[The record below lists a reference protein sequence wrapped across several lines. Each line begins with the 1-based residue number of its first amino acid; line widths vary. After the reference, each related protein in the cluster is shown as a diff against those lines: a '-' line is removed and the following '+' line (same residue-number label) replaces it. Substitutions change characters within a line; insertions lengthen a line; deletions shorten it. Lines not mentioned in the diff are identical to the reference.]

1 MKTTRRI
8 CSLLSLALTMPLVLD
23 GCASVETGFEA
34 GPPDLAPRPR
44 HGFIRL
50 GSSSVSSGV
59 DTYEQSMAMA
69 LFFDP
74 YAANPVCTRKESG
87 ACVTYRCGPIKNVP
101 SAGDISIKG
110 GREDVLLSPGP
121 DGAYT
126 EYRNTSAITFSR
138 GQILMLSATGKDV
151 PAWQMPLT
159 IPTQV
164 FTLQSPS
171 PARIDLTWVLRKNY
185 DLGLTWAPTPKGNNV
200 RIELSQDW
208 GQSQGTLIECVFDGS
223 QGAGSV
229 PGTVISQ
236 LQTTVGINHAVGVLV
251 GPGTETRQTVPGWDL
266 SVWTIGVGRTGIAT
280 ITE

>member
-126 EYRNTSAITFSR
+126 EYRNTSAITFAR

-164 FTLQSPS
+164 FTL
-171 PARIDLTWVLRKNY
+171 
-185 DLGLTWAPTPKGNNV
+185 
-200 RIELSQDW
+200 
-208 GQSQGTLIECVFDGS
+208 
-223 QGAGSV
+223 
-229 PGTVISQ
+229 
-236 LQTTVGINHAVGVLV
+236 
-251 GPGTETRQTVPGWDL
+251 
-266 SVWTIGVGRTGIAT
+266 
-280 ITE
+280 